1 MQDNLEMREVYCN
14 SLVEEAKTNDKIVVV
29 EADLM
34 NCIKTAPFKKA
45 YHDRFFN
52 VGIAEANMVGVS
64 AGLATCGK
72 IPFCSSFGTFASRR
86 CFDQIFISVAYSR
99 QNVKI
104 VGTDPGICAEINGG
118 THMPFEDMGIMR
130 TIPNML
136 CVEPTDAAMLK
147 ALMPQ
152 IIAYD
157 GATYIRLQ
165 RKKAEKVFED
175 GEKFDL
181 MKAKTVIPGKDATII
196 ASGIMVSKAVEASKI
211 FKGMG
216 ISVGVLNVFTWK
228 PIDEAAI
235 VSAAKSTGAIVVAEN
250 HNVKGGLYS
259 AVAETVVNN
268 FPVPMESVGVQ
279 DEFGEVGKMPY
290 LAQKFHLTVDDIV
303 EKTLKAIK
311 RKKK

>member
-1 MQDNLEMREVYCN
+1 MQDTFEMREIYCQ
-14 SLVEEAKTNDKIVVV
+14 SLIEAAKTNKNIVVV

-34 NCIKTAPFKKA
+34 NCIKTGPFKKEFP
-45 YHDRFFN
+45 DRFFN

-72 IPFCSSFGTFASRR
+72 IPFCSSFGTFATRR
-86 CFDQIFISVAYSR
+86 CFDQVFISVAYSK

-118 THMPFEDMGIMR
+118 THNPLEDMGSMR
-130 TIPNML
+130 GIPKML
-136 CVEPTDAAMLK
+136 CVEPTDSVMLK

-152 IIAYD
+152 IIDYK

-165 RKKAEKVFED
+165 RKKAETVYSE

-181 MKAKTVIPGKDATII
+181 FKAKKIASGKDATII
-196 ASGIMVSKAVEASKI
+196 ASGIMVSKAVEAREELKNQ
-211 FKGMG
+211 GYDVG
-216 ISVGVLNVFTWK
+216 ILNVFTWK
-228 PIDEAAI
+228 PIDEQAI
-235 VSAAKSTGAIVVAEN
+235 IECANESGAIVVAEN
-250 HNVKGGLYS
+250 HNVHNGLYS
-259 AVAETVVNN
+259 AVSEVIVANK
-268 FPVPMESVGVQ
+268 PVPMESVAVM

-290 LAQKFHLTVDDIV
+290 LSKKFHLTKEDIV

-311 RKKK
+311 RK

>member
-1 MQDNLEMREVYCN
+1 MQDSLELREVYCN
-14 SLVEEAKTNDKIVVV
+14 SLIEVAKTNNKIVVV

-34 NCIKTAPFKKA
+34 NCIKTGPFKKA
-45 YHDRFFN
+45 YPDRFFN

-72 IPFCSSFGTFASRR
+72 IPFCSSFGTFATRR
-86 CFDQIFISVAYSR
+86 CYDQIFISVAYSK

-130 TIPNML
+130 GIPNML
-136 CVEPTDAAMLK
+136 CVEPTDATMLK

-152 IIAYD
+152 IIAYE
-157 GATYIRLQ
+157 GATYIRMQ
-165 RKKAEKVFED
+165 RKKAETVYQE
-175 GEKFDL
+175 GESFDL
-181 MKAKTVIPGKDATII
+181 LKAKTVVNGRDAMII
-196 ASGIMVSKAVEASKI
+196 ASGIMVSKAIEASKI

-216 ISVGVLNVFTWK
+216 MSVGVLNVFTWK
-228 PIDEAAI
+228 PIDEQAI
-235 VSAAKSTGAIVVAEN
+235 IKVAKSTGAIVVAEN
-250 HNVKGGLYS
+250 HNIRNGLYS
-259 AVAETVVNN
+259 AVAEVVVNSC
-268 FPVPMESVGVQ
+268 PVPMESVGVQ

-290 LAQKFHLTVDDIV
+290 LAQRFHLTVDDIV

-311 RKKK
+311 RKK

>member
-1 MQDNLEMREVYCN
+1 MTDSLEMREVYCN
-14 SLVEEAKTNDKIVVV
+14 SLIEEAKTNDKIVVV

-34 NCIKTAPFKKA
+34 NCIKTGPFKKA
-45 YHDRFFN
+45 YPDRFFN

-72 IPFCSSFGTFASRR
+72 IPFCSSFGTFATRR
-86 CFDQIFISVAYSR
+86 CYDQVFISVAYSK

-130 TIPNML
+130 GIPNML
-136 CVEPTDAAMLK
+136 CVEPTDSAMLK
-147 ALMPQ
+147 SLMPQ

-165 RKKAEKVFED
+165 RKKAETVYSEN
-175 GEKFDL
+175 ETFDL
-181 MKAKTVIPGKDATII
+181 LKAKTVVSGKDATII

-228 PIDEAAI
+228 PIDEDAI
-235 VSAAKSTGAIVVAEN
+235 IKAAKTTGAIVVAEN
-250 HNVKGGLYS
+250 HNIRNGLYS
-259 AVAETVVNN
+259 AVAETIVGNC
-268 FPVPMESVGVQ
+268 PVPMESVGVQ

-290 LAQKFHLTVDDIV
+290 LAQRFHLTVDDIV
-303 EKTLKAIK
+303 QKTLKAIK
-311 RKKK
+311 RKK

>member
-1 MQDNLEMREVYCN
+1 MQDSLELREVYCN
-14 SLVEEAKTNDKIVVV
+14 SLVEAAKTNDKIVVV

-34 NCIKTAPFKKA
+34 NCIKTGPFKKA
-45 YHDRFFN
+45 YPDRFFN

-72 IPFCSSFGTFASRR
+72 IPFCSSFGTFATRR
-86 CFDQIFISVAYSR
+86 CYDQIFISVAYSK

-130 TIPNML
+130 GIPNML
-136 CVEPTDAAMLK
+136 CVEPTDATMLK
-147 ALMPQ
+147 VLMPQ
-152 IIAYD
+152 IIDYP
-157 GATYIRLQ
+157 GATYIRMQ
-165 RKKAEKVFED
+165 RKKAETVYQE
-175 GEKFDL
+175 GESFDL
-181 MKAKTVIPGKDATII
+181 LKAKTIVNGKDATII
-196 ASGIMVSKAVEASKI
+196 ASGIMVSKAIEASKI

-216 ISVGVLNVFTWK
+216 MSVGVLNVFTWK
-228 PIDEAAI
+228 PIDEEAI
-235 VSAAKSTGAIVVAEN
+235 IKAAKTTGAIVVAEN
-250 HNVKGGLYS
+250 HNIRNGLYS
-259 AVAETVVNN
+259 AAAEVVVNN
-268 FPVPMESVGVQ
+268 CPVPMESVGVQ

-290 LAQKFHLTVDDIV
+290 LAQRFHLTVDDIV